1 MRRLQIH
8 CTASVITCVALSSLW
23 APAAAQTSGPVAIPP
38 ALVKLAEG
46 VTVRV
51 RLMETLVS
59 GGKKK
64 GEEVRF
70 EVADDVLGPQR
81 EILIPRGAAAYG
93 TVVRSSGRGMFGRP
107 GRLEFTIA
115 HTRAVDGTRVRL
127 RATEAKRGRNN
138 AGAAIGTAVLL
149 FIPAVFVHGRDVTV
163 EKGREFTAFV
173 DQEVTIARNTLDGVP
188 VNALPLVNSSG
199 ALVPVRVMVFQ
210 LRSGERIEGAIE
222 SFENGLYTVHTA
234 YGTVHI
240 AHAKVKSIKEK
251 GRGS

>member
-1 MRRLQIH
+1 VL
-8 CTASVITCVALSSLW
+8 CGAALLTFVP
-23 APAAAQTSGPVAIPP
+23 PAGAQTTAPVAIPP
-38 ALVKLAEG
+38 AMVKLAEG
-46 VTVRV
+46 VSVRV

-64 GEEVRF
+64 GEEIRF
-70 EVADDVLGPQR
+70 EVAQDVLGPQR
-81 EILIPRGAAAYG
+81 EILIPRGAPAYG
-93 TVVRSSGRGMFGRP
+93 TVVRSTGRGMFGKP

-115 HTRAVDGTRVRL
+115 STRAVDGTKVRL

-149 FIPAVFVHGRDVTV
+149 FVPALFVHGRDVTV

-173 DQEVTIARNTLDGVP
+173 DQEAMIARNTLDGVP
-188 VNALPLVNSSG
+188 VNALPVVSSTG

-210 LRSGERIEGAIE
+210 LRSGERIEGVIE
-222 SFENGLYTVHTA
+222 SFENGLYTVLTT

-240 AHAKVKSIKEK
+240 SHDKVKSIKGK
-251 GRGS
+251 GQGS